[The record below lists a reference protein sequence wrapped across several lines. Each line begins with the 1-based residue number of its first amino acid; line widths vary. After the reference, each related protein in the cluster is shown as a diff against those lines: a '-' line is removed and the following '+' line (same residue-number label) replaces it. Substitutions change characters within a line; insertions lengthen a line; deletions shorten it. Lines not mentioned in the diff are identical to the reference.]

1 MKPTYFK
8 SLELIGFKS
17 FADKTEFSF
26 EPGITAVVGPN
37 GCGKT
42 NVADAVRWVLGE
54 QSPSALRARRMD
66 DCIFSGTADRKGMGF
81 AEASLRLANAENG
94 LQTDYED
101 VVVTRRLFRS
111 GESEYLL
118 NGAPCRLRDITDL
131 FMDTGIGTASYS
143 IMAQGKVDLVLTSK
157 PEERRYLFDEAAGIT
172 KYKARKNEA
181 LRKLAATDQNLVRLR
196 DIITE
201 VRRQLG
207 SMKRQVAKA
216 ERHRVRRE
224 ALIRSETELG
234 VAQLHRFNVQV
245 EQADA
250 EVNAVGQELETVR
263 LEASRRESGLETV
276 RLEAAEA
283 DQKVAGLQRSV
294 LEASREL
301 SSIEQD
307 AAVSKERADT
317 LSGQAQ
323 RAARARERLEEHLA
337 ELNVEMCETG
347 QRLDVLVQQRV
358 QKEGEAVEHEA
369 EVSRLAREIAG
380 KQRSIEDAKKEIVE
394 TAREESMARS
404 ALMDIKVAL
413 EKAEAHRRR
422 LEMDRSRAEREA
434 LETSARRELAAAEAA
449 KCRQQLDCLK
459 ERSSRAA
466 EAIALIEQKVK
477 ELADV
482 VEKDRSELKE
492 HETERALLEDQKRK
506 YEGYD
511 SGVKSILQAPVGELR
526 GVRGALAEL
535 LRLPGELE
543 AAVEAALGADLQ
555 ALVVDRESD
564 ADAAMAFLKDCDGG
578 RAVFYALD
586 LVRDAAVEQVSLET
600 DGSQDILGILGEMV
614 RLEGNGTPLLSS
626 ILGGT
631 VLVRDLEAGRRV
643 RELGLGRV
651 IVTLAGERLD
661 PCGRLSGGAVC
672 TGSVSLLR
680 REERILECVRAA
692 ELISCR
698 IGENET
704 ARAGAREE
712 QRCMELQQAAVEKDA
727 RLLEMELHKL
737 QAQEATASQ
746 DEVRARD
753 FLGTVRVEWTEA
765 DEEVSVL
772 EEEAPGCRGHLDR
785 AEQERVA
792 LEQSVADAL
801 TQIDAWRA
809 ERERMSDVL
818 TAVKVEATA
827 LGEREQA
834 VRSEMGRS
842 QDVRDRDA
850 AISAGLQ
857 KEIEDWLKE
866 REELVERV
874 GRLATQRADRAAGL
888 SGLEEELACAEKARR
903 EVLDTIRTSED
914 EMRVMRAAIG
924 EKQESL
930 SGAEIRRNELGH
942 LRSSLCERLQV
953 EYRIDL
959 ESEAANCMPGADL
972 DEEALAVDIEEKR
985 GQLEAMGPVN
995 TAAISEN
1002 EELEERRQFLE
1013 AQQADLDAAR
1023 DSLHKAIA
1031 RINKTTR
1038 QLFIETFE
1046 KVNTNFGE
1054 IFRTLFGG
1062 GKAELVLVD
1071 ESNITESGIEIIA
1084 RPPGKR
1090 PQTVALLSGGERA
1103 MVAVAL
1109 LFAIFKVK
1117 PSPFCMLDEIDAP
1130 LDDAN
1135 IGRFVEMLRSFTEHS
1150 QFIVIT
1156 HSKRT
1161 IAAADVIYGVTM
1173 EESGV
1178 SRLVSV
1184 RMAEP
1189 EMEKAAV

>member
-54 QSPSALRARRMD
+54 QSPSTLRARRMD
-66 DCIFSGTADRKGMGF
+66 DCIFAGTANRKGLGF

-94 LQTDYED
+94 LRTDYED
-101 VVVTRRLFRS
+101 VVVTRRVFRS

-118 NGAPCRLRDITDL
+118 NGSPCRLRDITDL

-172 KYKARKNEA
+172 KYKVRKSEA

-201 VRRQLG
+201 IRRQLG

-224 ALIRSETELG
+224 ALIEAETVLG
-234 VAQLHRFNVQV
+234 AVQLSRFNVQM
-245 EQADA
+245 ERADA
-250 EVNAVGQELETVR
+250 EVRAVGQELENVR
-263 LEASRRESGLETV
+263 LEASRRDSELETV

-283 DQKVAGLQRSV
+283 DRKVAGLQRSV

-317 LSGQAQ
+317 LNGQAD
-323 RAARARERLEEHLA
+323 RAARERERLEEHLG
-337 ELNVEMCETG
+337 ELNVEMCVTG
-347 QRLDVLVQQRV
+347 KRLDVLMQQHV
-358 QKEGEAVEHEA
+358 QKEGEAAGHEA
-369 EVSRLAREIAG
+369 EVSGLGREIAG
-380 KQRSIEDAKKEIVE
+380 KQRGIDDAKKEIVE
-394 TAREESMARS
+394 AVRGESMARS
-404 ALMDIKVAL
+404 ALMDLKVSL
-413 EKAEAHRRR
+413 EKAEAHKRR
-422 LEMDRSRAEREA
+422 LEVDLSRAEREA
-434 LETSARRELAAAEAA
+434 SETSARRKTISSGAV
-449 KCRQQLDCLK
+449 KCRQQFDCLK
-459 ERSSRAA
+459 ERSLIAA
-466 EAIALIEQKVK
+466 EAIALIEQKAK
-477 ELADV
+477 ELSDAVD
-482 VEKDRSELKE
+482 KDRSELRE
-492 HETERALLEDQKRK
+492 CETERALLEEQKRK
-506 YEGYD
+506 FEGYD
-511 SGVKSILQAPVGELR
+511 SGVKSILQAPVGKLH
-526 GVRGALAEL
+526 GVRGPLAEL
-535 LRLPGELE
+535 LRLPNELE

-564 ADAAMAFLKDCDGG
+564 ADDAIAFLKDSDAG
-578 RAVFYALD
+578 RAAFYALD
-586 LVRDAAVEQVSLET
+586 LVRDAAVEPVSIEMG
-600 DGSQDILGILGEMV
+600 GSDDILGILGEMV
-614 RLEGNGTPLLSS
+614 RLEGNGTPLLCRV
-626 ILGGT
+626 LGGT
-631 VLVRDLEAGRRV
+631 ILVRDLEAGRRV
-643 RELGLGRV
+643 RKLGSGHV
-651 IVTLAGERLD
+651 IVTLEGERLD
-661 PCGRLSGGAVC
+661 PCGRLSGGSVC
-672 TGSVSLLR
+672 AGSVSLLR
-680 REERILECVRAA
+680 REERILECARAA

-712 QRCMELQQAAVEKDA
+712 QRELELQRAAVEKDA

-737 QAQEATASQ
+737 QAQEEAARQ
-746 DEVRARD
+746 DEERARE
-753 FLGTVRVEWTEA
+753 FLGAVKVEWAEA
-765 DEEVSVL
+765 DEEVSAL
-772 EEEAPGCRGHLDR
+772 EEEAPGCRGQLDR
-785 AEQERVA
+785 AEQERLA
-792 LEQSVADAL
+792 LEQSVADGL

-809 ERERMSDVL
+809 ERERMSEAL

-834 VRSEMGRS
+834 VRSEMSRS
-842 QDVRDRDA
+842 HEVLAREA
-850 AISAGLQ
+850 ATSASLQ

-866 REELVERV
+866 REGLVARVERLV
-874 GRLATQRADRAAGL
+874 TQRADRACRL
-888 SGLEEELACAEKARR
+888 SGLEESLSGAEKARR
-903 EVLDTIRTSED
+903 QVVDTTRACED
-914 EMRVMRAAIG
+914 EIRAVREAIG

-930 SGAEIRRNELGH
+930 SGAEIGRNELGH
-942 LRSSLCERLQV
+942 SRRSLCERLQV

-959 ESEAANCMPGADL
+959 EVEVPERAPGADI
-972 DEEALAVDIEEKR
+972 DEEALAADIREKK
-985 GQLEAMGPVN
+985 GQLEAMGLVN

-1013 AQQADLDAAR
+1013 AQQEDLEAAR

-1031 RINKTTR
+1031 RINRTTR

-1046 KVNTNFGE
+1046 KVNANFGE
-1054 IFRTLFGG
+1054 IFRTLFNG

-1071 ESNITESGIEIIA
+1071 EDNITESGIEIIA

-1117 PSPFCMLDEIDAP
+1117 PSPFCVLDEIDAP

-1135 IGRFVEMLRSFTEHS
+1135 IGRFVEMLRSFTDHS

-1189 EMEKAAV
+1189 EMEKAEA